1 MTYFWKFKR
10 IDRDTQLWQE
20 AASLSVFEVLL
31 FEITTPSL
39 LHSRLGTGEP
49 RAAHCRVTF
58 SKMFLTLRMEDGAVV
73 ITGGALRVK
82 KGEKQNRW
90 FILCQRQR
98 YFEMLVARSL
108 FSFLYQPPSWLRFDL
123 KRLRTRA
130 PRSDKIIQRPW
141 RSLRWYPIMTR

>member
-1 MTYFWKFKR
+1 MYTPWSEGLKRRMTSSPL
-10 IDRDTQLWQE
+10 T
-20 AASLSVFEVLL
+20 SLSVFEVLL
-31 FEITTPSL
+31 FKITTPSL

-82 KGEKQNRW
+82 KGEKQYRW
-90 FILCQRQR
+90 FILRQRQR

-108 FSFLYQPPSWLRFDL
+108 FSFLYQPPS
-123 KRLRTRA
+123 
-130 PRSDKIIQRPW
+130 
-141 RSLRWYPIMTR
+141 

>member
-1 MTYFWKFKR
+1 MYTPWSEGLKRRMTSSPL
-10 IDRDTQLWQE
+10 T
-20 AASLSVFEVLL
+20 SLSVFEVLL

-49 RAAHCRVTF
+49 RAAHCRITF

-98 YFEMLVARSL
+98 YFDISLPHDQGLTLNDYRLVR
-108 FSFLYQPPSWLRFDL
+108 QGVIR
-123 KRLRTRA
+123 
-130 PRSDKIIQRPW
+130 
-141 RSLRWYPIMTR
+141 

>member
-1 MTYFWKFKR
+1 MYTPWSEGLKRRMTSSPL
-10 IDRDTQLWQE
+10 T
-20 AASLSVFEVLL
+20 SLSVFEVLL

-82 KGEKQNRW
+82 KGENKTVGLSYAKDNVTLRCLLPDRCSV
-90 FILCQRQR
+90 FYI
-98 YFEMLVARSL
+98 SL
-108 FSFLYQPPSWLRFDL
+108 PHD
-123 KRLRTRA
+123 
-130 PRSDKIIQRPW
+130 
-141 RSLRWYPIMTR
+141 

>member
-1 MTYFWKFKR
+1 MYTPWSEGLKRRMTSSPL
-10 IDRDTQLWQE
+10 T
-20 AASLSVFEVLL
+20 SLSVFEVLL

-82 KGEKQNRW
+82 KRRGTKP
-90 FILCQRQR
+90 
-98 YFEMLVARSL
+98 LVYLMPKATL
-108 FSFLYQPPSWLRFDL
+108 L
-123 KRLRTRA
+123 
-130 PRSDKIIQRPW
+130 
-141 RSLRWYPIMTR
+141 